1 MTETEKPLVTVVIL
15 TYNQERFV
23 GQAIESAVGQVCDF
37 PFVVLVVDDCST
49 DGTADVCRRYAE
61 RYPQTVRFVRNE
73 KNKGL
78 LDNYYDTLLSVETP
92 YIADC
97 AGDDYWC
104 DTRKL
109 QRQVDILER
118 HPEVVLV
125 HSDFCR
131 YNEWTRQWEKRGCP
145 VEKPQRAT
153 FDGNVYELLNQVGG
167 EPFVFVGAACFRND
181 AFRRAYMQNER
192 FFRNKEYA
200 CEDFQLVFLLLR
212 EGEFRYERLE
222 TAVYRTGESVS
233 HSEDDGKT
241 LNFLYRVYMLRTDL
255 MQTFGMD
262 ANRCSNFMERYLRS
276 ILSHC
281 ICQKKTDI
289 AADVVS
295 RMRRLHYR
303 GSWRLR
309 LYAAISKSSLLSA
322 LFRQL
327 KGKNKRKNPK

>member
-1 MTETEKPLVTVVIL
+1 MEENSCISVIIPL
-15 TYNQERFV
+15 YNNRHTIERAV
-23 GQAIESAVGQVCDF
+23 CSALSQSYANIE
-37 PFVVLVVDDCST
+37 VLVVDDCST
-49 DGTADVCRRYAE
+49 DGTADVCRSYAE

-78 LDNYYDTLLSVETP
+78 IDNYFDTLLSVETP

-104 DTRKL
+104 DPHKL
-109 QRQVDILER
+109 QRQVDILE
-118 HPEVVLV
+118 HNPEVVLV
-125 HSDFCR
+125 HADFCS
-131 YNEWTRQWEKRGCP
+131 YNEWTQQWEKRGCP

-153 FDGNVYELLNQVGG
+153 FDDNVYELLNQAGC
-167 EPFVFVGAACFRND
+167 PFVFVGAACFRND

-309 LYAAISKSSLLSA
+309 LYAAISKNSLLSA
-322 LFRQL
+322 LFCQL
-327 KGKNKRKNPK
+327 KGKNKRKNSK

>member
-1 MTETEKPLVTVVIL
+1 MTETGKPLVTVVIL

-37 PFVVLVVDDCST
+37 PFEVLVVDDCST
-49 DGTADVCRRYAE
+49 DGTADVCRSYAE
-61 RYPQTVRFVRNE
+61 RYPQTVKFVRNE

-78 LDNYYDTLLSVETP
+78 IDYYFDTLLSVKTP

-104 DTRKL
+104 DSHKL

-118 HPEVVLV
+118 NPEVVLV
-125 HSDFCR
+125 HADFCS

-153 FDGNVYELLNQVGG
+153 FDDNVYELLNQAGC
-167 EPFVFVGAACFRND
+167 PFVFVGAACFRND

-309 LYAAISKSSLLSA
+309 LYAAISKNSLLSA
-322 LFRQL
+322 LFCQL